1 MILFNLISTN
11 PTENKANTLLQD
23 LHHIQEV
30 LLIDYEANN
39 SDTMSN
45 QRQDSG

>member
-1 MILFNLISTN
+1 MILFYYITMN
-11 PTENKANTLLQD
+11 PIKNRANTLLQD